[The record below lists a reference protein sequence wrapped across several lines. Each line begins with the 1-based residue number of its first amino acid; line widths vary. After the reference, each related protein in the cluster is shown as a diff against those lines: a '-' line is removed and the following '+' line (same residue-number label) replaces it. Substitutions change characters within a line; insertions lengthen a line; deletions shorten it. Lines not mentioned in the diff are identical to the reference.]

1 MGEISCRQII
11 STASEE
17 SLSAMYESVTKQRL
31 ARKHNDIVTIYERF
45 YKDWNQTCYQILFK
59 MMDVGANKQAYNQL
73 AEAVPYRYVL
83 REVTSLH
90 SIEAMLLGGSGLLTL
105 YPEDEYISK
114 LKDEW
119 NHLARKYN
127 LFPMRCKSWN
137 LSQTRPYNH
146 PVLRLAQLAQL
157 LHSKEFL
164 VNRIVNCR
172 TADDVVDL
180 FSVEASEYW
189 KDHFVPATQSRG
201 IPKRIG
207 KAKCLIL
214 GINLVVPMQ
223 IAYSENIG
231 QHMLKPYAMN
241 LLRSIE
247 AEDNRYIRKW
257 QQLGLQPAN
266 ALQSQAIIQIETEYC
281 QKSRCDECPIIQMG
295 KQNQSL

>member
-1 MGEISCRQII
+1 MGEISCRKII
-11 STASEE
+11 STASAE
-17 SLSAMYESVTKQRL
+17 SLSAMFESVALQRL
-31 ARKHNDIVTIYERF
+31 ARKHNDIVTIYNRV

-59 MMDVGANKQAYNQL
+59 MMDVGANKQAYL
-73 AEAVPYRYVL
+73 ELSEAVPYRCIL

-105 YPEDEYISK
+105 YPEDEYIAN

-127 LFPMRCKSWN
+127 LFPMRCKSWD

-172 TADDVVDL
+172 TADDVVEL

-207 KAKCLIL
+207 KSKSLIL

-231 QHMLKPYAMN
+231 QHNLKSSAMT
-241 LLRSIE
+241 LLRGIE

-257 QQLGLQPAN
+257 QQIGLEPAN

-281 QKSRCDECPIIQMG
+281 QKSRCAECPIIQMG
-295 KQNQSL
+295 NQNQTL

>member
-1 MGEISCRQII
+1 MGQISCRQII
-11 STASEE
+11 SNASTE
-17 SLSAMYESVTKQRL
+17 SLSAMFEDVALQRL
-31 ARKHNDIVTIYERF
+31 TRKHNDITSLYNRV

-59 MMDVGANKQAYNQL
+59 MMDVGTNKQAYLQL
-73 AEAVPYRYVL
+73 SEAVPYRCIL

-90 SIEAMLLGGSGLLTL
+90 SIEAMLLGGSGLLTM
-105 YPEDEYISK
+105 YPEDEYISN

-127 LFPMRCKSWN
+127 LFPMRCTSWD
-137 LSQTRPYNH
+137 LTQTRPYNH
-146 PVLRLAQLAQL
+146 PILRLAQLAQL

-172 TADDVVDL
+172 TPEDVVSL

-189 KDHFVPATQSRG
+189 KNHFVPATQSRG

-207 KAKCLIL
+207 KAKSLIL

-231 QHMLKPYAMN
+231 QHNLKEYAMT
-241 LLRSIE
+241 LLRAIE

-257 QQLGLQPAN
+257 QQIGLTPTN

-281 QKSRCDECPIIQMG
+281 QKSRCQDCPIIKMG
-295 KQNQSL
+295 QNSIHK

>member
-11 STASEE
+11 ANSSAE
-17 SLSAMYESVTKQRL
+17 SLASMFESVALQRL
-31 ARKHNDIVTIYERF
+31 ARKHNDIVNIYNSVH
-45 YKDWNQTCYQILFK
+45 KDWNQTCYQILFK
-59 MMDVGANKQAYNQL
+59 MMDVGANKQAYLQL
-73 AEAVPYRYVL
+73 SEAVPYRCIL

-90 SIEAMLLGGSGLLTL
+90 SIEAMLLGGSGLLTM
-105 YPEDEYISK
+105 YAEDEYISN
-114 LKDEW
+114 LKEQW

-127 LFPMRCKSWN
+127 LFPMRCKSWD
-137 LSQTRPYNH
+137 LTQTRPYNH

-164 VNRIVNCR
+164 VNRIIDCR
-172 TADDVVDL
+172 TADDVVSL

-189 KDHFVPATQSRG
+189 KDHFVPAAQSRG

-207 KAKCLIL
+207 KAKSLIL

-231 QHMLKPYAMN
+231 QHTLKEFAMT
-241 LLRSIE
+241 LFKSIE

-257 QQLGLQPAN
+257 QQIGLTPTN

-281 QKSRCDECPIIQMG
+281 QKSRCAECPIIKMEQ
-295 KQNQSL
+295 QNQPL

>member
-73 AEAVPYRYVL
+73 AEAVPYRYIL

-137 LSQTRPYNH
+137 LGQTRPYNH

-257 QQLGLQPAN
+257 QQIGLTPTN

-281 QKSRCDECPIIQMG
+281 QKSRCDECPIIQMS
-295 KQNQSL
+295 KQE